1 MEYYSFSMVVFV
13 CVCFYINLKK
23 IFLRLQM
30 EFDITVSYSTMSL
43 RTEKQNIIESY
54 AQQIAKGDYTNSLNF
69 CHIFF
74 IKRLYEIFNP
84 NQRG

>member
-1 MEYYSFSMVVFV
+1 
-13 CVCFYINLKK
+13 
-23 IFLRLQM
+23 M

-54 AQQIAKGDYTNSLNF
+54 AQQIAKGDYTNSQNF

-74 IKRLYEIFNP
+74 IKRL
-84 NQRG
+84 

>member
-1 MEYYSFSMVVFV
+1 MEYYSFSILVFV
-13 CVCFYINLKK
+13 CVCFYINLT

-69 CHIFF
+69 CPI
-74 IKRLYEIFNP
+74 IL
-84 NQRG
+84 

>member
-1 MEYYSFSMVVFV
+1 
-13 CVCFYINLKK
+13 
-23 IFLRLQM
+23 M

-54 AQQIAKGDYTNSLNF
+54 AQQIAKGDYDYTNSLNF

-74 IKRLYEIFNP
+74 L
-84 NQRG
+84 